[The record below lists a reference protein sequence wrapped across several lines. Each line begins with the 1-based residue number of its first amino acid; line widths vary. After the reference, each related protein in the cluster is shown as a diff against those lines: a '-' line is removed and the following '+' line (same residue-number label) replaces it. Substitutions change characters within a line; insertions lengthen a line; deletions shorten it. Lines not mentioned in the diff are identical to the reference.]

1 MQNKCPTGTSC
12 FIQRLMSCTGAVHC
26 VLDCQVGLMN
36 VVILCQS
43 STPLVR
49 FETLSLM
56 QLVLKR
62 ATAVIEHFGAQ
73 ETSTFKGE
81 YLQLCTVLLILPLF
95 GHDYPI
101 CALCCGVQEWN
112 ILILVCVLSDM
123 TC

>member
-1 MQNKCPTGTSC
+1 MYWYC
-12 FIQRLMSCTGAVHC
+12 L
-26 VLDCQVGLMN
+26 LDCQVGLMN

-56 QLVLKR
+56 KLVLKR

-73 ETSTFKGE
+73 EMSTFKGE
-81 YLQLCTVLLILPLF
+81 YLQLCTVLLIFPLLE
-95 GHDYPI
+95 HVYPI
-101 CALCCGVQEWN
+101 CALCCGVQAWN